1 VTDDGLDGE
10 KRLAATEEM
19 VERALGWQSSNVAAL
34 AQAIANKQHVEQ
46 WLKVVEAQEK
56 AKHKEEAAHVQEREA
71 RASTP
76 YQAAVAAFRD
86 AVREEQRLRYT
97 WQLTET
103 LIEVWRTKCANDRR
117 TP

>member
-1 VTDDGLDGE
+1 VSDDGIDGE

-46 WLKVVEAQEK
+46 WIKVVEAQEK
-56 AKHKEEAAHVQEREA
+56 SRHTTEAAHVQEREA
-71 RASTP
+71 RASVP
-76 YQAAVAAFRD
+76 YKAALEAFRD

-117 TP
+117 TM

>member
-1 VTDDGLDGE
+1 VSDDGIEGE

-46 WLKVVEAQEK
+46 WIKVVEAQEK

-71 RASTP
+71 RASAP
-76 YQAAVAAFRD
+76 YQAALEAFRD

-103 LIEVWRTKCANDRR
+103 VVEVWRTRCANERR
-117 TP
+117 P